1 MGSLF
6 ARSSSCPARSS
17 TSWSDVKGLTRTFV
31 CTLFL
36 VALAGCGFKPL
47 YGDSGTANALT
58 NLDVAVEAGD
68 GQVGRLVQ
76 YALLDSL
83 SSASSPSNPEYRVE
97 LTTNFF
103 EQDLAIQRD
112 AEVTRTSVVATVYFK
127 LVDVRTGKQVM
138 KSVSR
143 SRTSY
148 NRVASEFANIV
159 AAQDAQKRVA
169 RAIADDIRIQVAV
182 QLDRLASRNP
192 S

>member
-17 TSWSDVKGLTRTFV
+17 TSWSDVNGLARSFI
-31 CTLFL
+31 CAFCLL
-36 VALAGCGFKPL
+36 ALAGCGFKPL

-83 SSASSPSNPEYRVE
+83 SSANSPSNPEYRVE
-97 LTTNFF
+97 LTTNFY

-127 LVDVRTGKQVM
+127 LVDVRTGKQVL

-148 NRVASEFANIV
+148 NRVASEFANII

-169 RAIADDIRIQVAV
+169 RTIADDIRIQVAV
-182 QLDRLASRNP
+182 QLDRLASRTP